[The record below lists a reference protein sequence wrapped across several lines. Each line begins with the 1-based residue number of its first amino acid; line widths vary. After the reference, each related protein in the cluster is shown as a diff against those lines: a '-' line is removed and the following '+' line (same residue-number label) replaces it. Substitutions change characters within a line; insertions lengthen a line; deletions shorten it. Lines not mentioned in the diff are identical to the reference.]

1 MNTKLIRLSAVPGSL
16 KTLLKGQLRF
26 MSEKGFEVIGVSS
39 EGEALQ
45 EVALNEGVKVIPIH
59 IARRIALIQDLKSLL
74 HLWILFKKEKPIIV
88 HSITPKAGLLS
99 MLAAKMAGVP
109 IRIHTFTGLIFPN
122 KTGLMQKI
130 LILMDQ
136 LLCWAATNIYPEGN
150 GVKQD
155 LINYKITSKPLKVI
169 ANGNVNGIDLE
180 YFSPSQVSEEQKTE
194 LKQQLGIKPNDFVFI
209 FVGRLVGDKGINEL
223 IEAFSS
229 LKISDV
235 KLLLVG
241 PMEKELDPL
250 KEKTIKKIE
259 TNPSIISVGFQK
271 DVRPYFA
278 ISNALAFPS
287 YREGFPNAVIQAG
300 AMELPSIVS
309 NINGCNEIII
319 DGENGMIIPPKQ
331 VDDLQKGMKQLFEN
345 KNLYIQLK
353 QNARRMIVER
363 YEQSSV
369 WEATL
374 REYNNHLLNL
384 THKNPKTLQKS
395 TSIKSF

>member
-39 EGEALQ
+39 EGEALR
-45 EVALNEGVKVIPIH
+45 EVAINEGVKVIPIH
-59 IARRIALIQDLKSLL
+59 IARRIAPFQDLKSLW

-99 MLAAKMAGVP
+99 MLAAKMADVP

-122 KTGLMQKI
+122 KAGLVQKI
-130 LILMDQ
+130 LILMDK

-180 YFSPSQVSEEQKTE
+180 YFSPSQVSEEQKNE
-194 LKQQLGIKPNDFVFI
+194 LKELLGIKPNDFVFI
-209 FVGRLVGDKGINEL
+209 FVGRLVRDKGINEL

-229 LKISDV
+229 LKINNV

-250 KEKTIKKIE
+250 KEKTIKEIE

-278 ISNALAFPS
+278 ISNVLTFPS
-287 YREGFPNAVIQAG
+287 YREGFPNVVIQAG
-300 AMELPSIVS
+300 AMELPCIVS

-319 DGENGMIIPPKQ
+319 EGENGVIIPPRQ
-331 VDDLQKGMKQLFEN
+331 VDDLQKEMIQLLED
-345 KNLYIQLK
+345 KKLYIHLK
-353 QNARRMIVER
+353 QNARKMIAER
-363 YEQSSV
+363 YDQSSV

-374 REYNNHLLNL
+374 REYNNHLFHHNNKQQHRN
-384 THKNPKTLQKS
+384 T
-395 TSIKSF
+395 